1 MQMRT
6 ASTDAALPMGCRCAQ
21 QAPMQRDRWGA
32 ADSSVGSVSA
42 PNYTGK
48 RDRWGAADSSVGSV
62 SAPNYTGKR
71 DRWDADAHRKHPCSA
86 TDGMQQAAACP
97 APWKREGTKL
107 HWSARPMGC
116 RCAQQAPMQRD
127 RWDAAGGSVGSVR
140 AQQAPMQRDRWDA
153 AGGSVGSV
161 RAQQAPM
168 QRDRWGSGGSRLRHV
183 HVYGRG
189 KNRGAIKTGKYRMS
203 MDGGLLCFRG
213 AQR

>member
-1 MQMRT
+1 MRT

-21 QAPMQRDRWGA
+21 QAPMQ
-32 ADSSVGSVSA
+32 
-42 PNYTGK
+42 

-140 AQQAPMQRDRWDA
+140 AQQAPMQRDRW
-153 AGGSVGSV
+153 
-161 RAQQAPM
+161 
-168 QRDRWGSGGSRLRHV
+168 GSGGSRLRHV